1 MQTLIDPFE
10 LSYSTKAFSRSGE
23 HRSGAQSGPR
33 LIPPADLSARHTL
46 LDVDEIAWAG
56 DDDDLDEEP
65 TLDLDLDAEMPR
77 RQLPPRGRG
86 ARVWTSEE

>member
-1 MQTLIDPFE
+1 
-10 LSYSTKAFSRSGE
+10 
-23 HRSGAQSGPR
+23 
-33 LIPPADLSARHTL
+33 L

-56 DDDDLDEEP
+56 DDDDLEYDEEP
-65 TLDLDLDAEMPR
+65 TLELDLDMEMPR